1 MTINDFQDFLHY
13 DYGNMG
19 IAIKNLTESIVNLN
33 ASLESKSDDQ
43 IKILLSEIRKELA
56 KLVETHD
63 NFPNVARNW

>member
-1 MTINDFQDFLHY
+1 MTINDFQDFLYY
-13 DYGNMG
+13 DYRNIS
-19 IAIKNLTESIVNLN
+19 IAIKNLTDSIVNLN

-63 NFPNVARNW
+63 NFPDVVQNW